1 MLLTMSGSC
10 ISCNIMQEPTTSNIM
25 HEVPLEAVFLHLE
38 HSRSSSPL
46 SLSLKKKKM
55 LVIAYVCRFQN
66 LLGYES
72 FPYDSVI
79 TREFVE
85 L

>member
-46 SLSLKKKKM
+46 SLSLKKKKDVGHRLCVSISE
-55 LVIAYVCRFQN
+55 LVRI
-66 LLGYES
+66 
-72 FPYDSVI
+72 
-79 TREFVE
+79 
-85 L
+85 